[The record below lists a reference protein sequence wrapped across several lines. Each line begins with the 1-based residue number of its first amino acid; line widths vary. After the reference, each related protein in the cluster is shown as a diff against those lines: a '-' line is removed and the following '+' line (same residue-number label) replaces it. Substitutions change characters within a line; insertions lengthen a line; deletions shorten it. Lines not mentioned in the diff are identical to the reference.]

1 MAAPI
6 RRNWR
11 GKKTKKKQPS
21 NGNLSAAH
29 ESVRKDLQKI
39 HLNCTMQHKTKKR
52 KKSLSPKNQKKN
64 NHPTATCLLPMNL
77 YEKIS
82 KRSI

>member
-52 KKSLSPKNQKKN
+52 KKKKKTTIQRQLVCC
-64 NHPTATCLLPMNL
+64 P
-77 YEKIS
+77 
-82 KRSI
+82 